1 MNRVELL
8 GKVLR
13 VKPGELASGKAVVNL
28 RLESDNQ
35 GRKVKVEAAAW
46 DEAAKPLWYVREGD
60 TVRVVGVL
68 ANKKDRRKHDTEDK
82 WVEQW
87 IVHLNISQT
96 LFVNGAPPGA
106 APAPPPDDFGFPAGA
121 DDDIPF

>member
-13 VKPGELASGKAVVNL
+13 VKPVELASGKAVVNL

-68 ANKKDRRKHDTEDK
+68 ANKKDRRKHDTEDGQ
-82 WVEQW
+82 WVENW
-87 IVHLNISQT
+87 IISLNISQT
-96 LFVNGAPPGA
+96 RAINGRDPGDA
-106 APAPPPDDFGFPAGA
+106 VPVDSDFGPMDT